1 MFFCCIFFTLLLL
14 SASSPVLN
22 YRQASKLITSK
33 SESDLQILTMIS
45 SEKMSSPDG
54 DNTLLHIAAI
64 YGRVEAL
71 KMLLSV
77 LNDESTSI
85 GSLESPRKPD
95 AINREILKSSINTE
109 SPNKPNIDNES
120 PIKPTFY
127 ETSSKRNSSSPTFA
141 MFRSRSSSQSRSPSQ
156 NPSPLLDSFDGS
168 GFTPLIGAIA
178 MGHTQV
184 VALLLQA
191 GASPNLPDRKAST
204 KSGFKG
210 LSPLQWSLKYRRTD
224 IVKLLR
230 ATGAIDFTYRTTR
243 KGRNFWHYAAR
254 YVKDR
259 DVLTILPPIGLLDSD
274 YFGITPLQHAQA
286 HKNTTFIS
294 LFQSSP
300 MSEETRSACIMS

>member
-1 MFFCCIFFTLLLL
+1 
-14 SASSPVLN
+14 
-22 YRQASKLITSK
+22 
-33 SESDLQILTMIS
+33 
-45 SEKMSSPDG
+45 
-54 DNTLLHIAAI
+54 
-64 YGRVEAL
+64 
-71 KMLLSV
+71 
-77 LNDESTSI
+77 
-85 GSLESPRKPD
+85 
-95 AINREILKSSINTE
+95 
-109 SPNKPNIDNES
+109 
-120 PIKPTFY
+120 
-127 ETSSKRNSSSPTFA
+127 
-141 MFRSRSSSQSRSPSQ
+141 
-156 NPSPLLDSFDGS
+156 
-168 GFTPLIGAIA
+168 

-224 IVKLLR
+224 IVKLLL

-259 DVLTILPPIGLLDSD
+259 DLLTILPPIGLLDSD

-300 MSEETRSACIMS
+300 RAEETRSACIISWLESRKTQKNAQNILIEASTSRIEINTLISKLFPYIYPIEINNHTDSLIAHI